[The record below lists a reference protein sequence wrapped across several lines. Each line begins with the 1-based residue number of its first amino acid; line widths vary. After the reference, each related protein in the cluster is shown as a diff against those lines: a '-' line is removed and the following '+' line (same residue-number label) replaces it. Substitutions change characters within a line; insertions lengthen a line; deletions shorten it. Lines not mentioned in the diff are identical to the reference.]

1 MTLLDAAIVGVLA
14 LSILFA
20 YARGI
25 VRSLIGFVAWIA
37 GLVAGFL
44 FAPALAQLLPAVPD
58 HPLVPQ
64 AVAFVLIFVSAI
76 VAGALLAWPLRA
88 VVHGAGLGFLDRGL
102 GAVFG
107 LARGALVLAVF
118 AVAVGL
124 SALPQRDWWQNS
136 LFAPTLE
143 AAALSLRP
151 WLPPAWA
158 AKLAYPER
166 SARVAPVK
174 A

>member
-1 MTLLDAAIVGVLA
+1 MNVLDAALLAVLA
-14 LSILFA
+14 ISTAFA
-20 YARGI
+20 FARGI

-44 FAPALAQLLPAVPD
+44 FAPRLAQLAPTFTEY
-58 HPLVPQ
+58 PLLPQ
-64 AVAFVLIFVSAI
+64 AIAFALVFVLAI

-107 LARGALVLAVF
+107 IARGALVALLF
-118 AVAVGL
+118 AVVAGL

-136 LFAPTLE
+136 FFAPELE
-143 AAALSLRP
+143 AAALAVRL
-151 WLPPAWA
+151 WLPKAWA
-158 AKLAYPER
+158 ERLAYPER
-166 SARVAPVK
+166 K
-174 A
+174 AGSPPKA

>member
-1 MTLLDAAIVGVLA
+1 MNVLDAALLAVLA
-14 LSILFA
+14 LSTAFA

-44 FAPALAQLLPAVPD
+44 FAPRLAQLAPTFTD
-58 HPLVPQ
+58 YPLLPQ
-64 AVAFVLIFVSAI
+64 AIAFVLVFVLAI

-107 LARGALVLAVF
+107 IARGALLALVF
-118 AVAVGL
+118 AVIAGL

-136 LFAPTLE
+136 FFSPELE
-143 AAALSLRP
+143 AAALAVRA
-151 WLPPAWA
+151 WLPQAWA
-158 AKLAYPER
+158 ERLAYPER
-166 SARVAPVK
+166 K
-174 A
+174 AGSPPKA